1 MGEPN
6 FIWESFENGSGWPS
20 SVMGALL
27 GLLGPLY
34 AYGCPHWLLN
44 MADDVKDP
52 GRNIPVALLAQQ
64 IGNIV
69 T

>member
-1 MGEPN
+1 
-6 FIWESFENGSGWPS
+6 
-20 SVMGALL
+20 
-27 GLLGPLY
+27 
-34 AYGCPHWLLN
+34 

-52 GRNIPVALLAQQ
+52 GRNIPIALLAQQ

>member
-1 MGEPN
+1 
-6 FIWESFENGSGWPS
+6 
-20 SVMGALL
+20 MGALL

-34 AYGCPHWLLN
+34 AYGPPHWLLN
-44 MADDVKDP
+44 MADDVKNP
-52 GRNIPVALLAQQ
+52 SRNIPIALLAQQ